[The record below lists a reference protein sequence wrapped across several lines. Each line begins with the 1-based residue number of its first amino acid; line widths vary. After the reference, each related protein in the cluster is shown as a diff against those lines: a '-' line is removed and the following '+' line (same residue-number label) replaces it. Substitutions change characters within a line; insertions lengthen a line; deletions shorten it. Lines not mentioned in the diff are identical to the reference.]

1 MGRRSFYGHG
11 GECDYFLPA
20 RGAFATSHYVEDH
33 YTPTPARRKAA
44 KFPFPI
50 DEHLWPSVVQNRFL
64 EAGDQEPPPMRR
76 KRRRMFVDHD
86 DGIGVYP
93 NFGADTVR
101 FFLTGAASD
110 GAAQTNVD
118 ASLGNY
124 RSSTEAER
132 IGLLH
137 QSAIPGIAVVM
148 ASRDN
153 GHNAV
158 GLLASDSNGTLN
170 YSLDGNDP
178 GASQAVPLGGSI
190 TLRDDDNQAAW
201 IRLTRTGAARS
212 GSATIQFHEQFSNV
226 FAMNDA
232 PESESSSGGTRY
244 RAVMVR
250 SYSDVTSLKFWL
262 SSLATQATSSVTQL
276 GGSGSGTIAAAA
288 GSFKDWPQKGFAHIR
303 TSGGTTREIV
313 YYGSRTAAALTIP
326 SAGRGLLGTSAAA
339 GAASDTIDSVSPYRI
354 GWEDASPAASGNVQ
368 TIANE
373 STAPTG
379 ITWSTAITQA
389 AGIGPSATLK
399 ATQQGALWL
408 RRTLQAGIEGFSR
421 HEARIS
427 YAATVGGQTY
437 TGTLAG
443 LFRVADDS
451 LERYELH
458 IGVDDLPDLSDAPD
472 ETFTSFPHTTTATLA
487 PDTVNYLV
495 VNKRDKYDLVSKSIN
510 TTVISVNS
518 GGEEDLPPP
527 NGPLSIVW
535 AATASAKFSLSAI
548 YLHFQDEYPADK
560 WAIYLR
566 TNGTDPDPSIDTPT
580 LVSMTDSGDGASYL
594 IDYLTIAYVAGTD
607 GRVLLRTKR
616 TSDGKFSDN
625 EDVFRATA
633 TAASIAAV
641 SASAFQRGVAE
652 ALP

>member
-1 MGRRSFYGHG
+1 MGRRSFYSHG

-33 YTPTPARRKAA
+33 YTPPPQRRKSAT
-44 KFPFPI
+44 FPFPI
-50 DEHLWPSVVQNRFL
+50 DEHVWPAVVQNRFL

-76 KRRRMFVDHD
+76 KRRRMFIDYD
-86 DGIGVYP
+86 DGIGSYP
-93 NFGADTVR
+93 NYGADTVR

-110 GAAQTNVD
+110 GAAQANVD

-124 RSSTEAER
+124 RSSTEAKR
-132 IGLLH
+132 IGMLH
-137 QSAIPGIAVVM
+137 QTAIPGLTAVI

-153 GHNAV
+153 GHDAV
-158 GLLASDSNGTLN
+158 GLIDSDTQGRLT
-170 YSLDGNDP
+170 YSLAGNDP
-178 GASQAVPLGGSI
+178 GTAKSVPVGGTV
-190 TLRDDDNQAAW
+190 TLLDGDDPTAW
-201 IRLTRTGAARS
+201 IRLTRNGVAKAGT
-212 GSATIQFHEQFSNV
+212 ATIQFHEQFSNV

-232 PESESSSGGTRY
+232 AEAESAAGGTRY

-262 SSLATQATSSVTQL
+262 SSLATQATSSAAQL
-276 GGSGSGTIAAAA
+276 GSSGSGTVGAAA

-313 YYGSRTAAALTIP
+313 YYGTRTAAALTIT
-326 SAGRGLLGTSAAA
+326 AGGRGLLGTSAAA
-339 GAASDTIDSVSPYRI
+339 GSASDTIDCVSPYHI
-354 GWEDASPAASGNVQ
+354 GWEDASPTTEGNVQ

-373 STAPTG
+373 STAPSG

-389 AGIGPSATLK
+389 AGIGPSGTLK
-399 ATQQGALWL
+399 EKRQGALWL

-421 HEARIS
+421 HEARVS

-458 IGVDDLPDLSDAPD
+458 IGVGDLPDLSDAPD
-472 ETFTSFPHTTTATLA
+472 ETFTSFPHTTSATLA
-487 PDTVNYLV
+487 PNTVNYLV
-495 VNKRDKYDLVSKSIN
+495 VNRRNRYDLVSKSLN
-510 TTVISVNS
+510 TTVIAVNS
-518 GGEEDLPPP
+518 GGDEVNPPP
-527 NGPLSIVW
+527 SGPLNVSW
-535 AATASAKFSLSAI
+535 KAAAGGKFSLSAI
-548 YLHFQDEYPADK
+548 YLHFQDDAPADQ

-566 TNGTDPDPSIDTPT
+566 TNGTDPDPGIDTPT
-580 LVSMTDSGDGASYL
+580 LVDMVDSGNGASYL
-594 IDYLTIAYVAGTD
+594 VDYLTIAYVAGTD

-616 TSDGKFSDN
+616 SSDGKFSEND
-625 EDVFRATA
+625 EVLQATA
-633 TAASIAAV
+633 VAGSIAAV
-641 SASAFQRGVAE
+641 SGAAFQRGVAE
-652 ALP
+652 VLP